1 MEDQDIVQGMVE
13 QGGDVGVDVG
23 DIDLRRSTLQV
34 LGPEPG
40 SPKTQPPVAKL
51 MFYLRPGAV
60 SLAQLL
66 VKMQTRRPGG
76 VILVALRLAPPNRLS
91 RSASSSTFAKMFAG
105 DTFALLKSRAATV
118 RPSSFR
124 PQGLRSSASCWMTSL
139 SLPPPT
145 RSGLSIVWGH
155 AESSL
160 FCAYRVDWWWD
171 SGATVLLRW
180 ASRRCCL
187 TANLCR

>member
-1 MEDQDIVQGMVE
+1 MVSMSATLTS
-13 QGGDVGVDVG
+13 VGRLFRFWV
-23 DIDLRRSTLQV
+23 
-34 LGPEPG
+34 P
-40 SPKTQPPVAKL
+40 
-51 MFYLRPGAV
+51 
-60 SLAQLL
+60 SLARQNAA
-66 VKMQTRRPGG
+66 TRRKADVLSETRGCIFG
-76 VILVALRLAPPNRLS
+76 SVIGQNADSPPWGSYPCPPNRLS

-145 RSGLSIVWGH
+145 RSGLSIVGGH
-155 AESSL
+155 ARSSL